1 MLRTQITRG
10 LAAAMLLVA
19 VAGCG
24 AQKGETIVTQGMNAA
39 PTMQEAPESGIY
51 KLYTAMSPNPTTT
64 VRLNRGDPLGFE
76 KSGDRWVGVAGN
88 ERTTLGVGTTQAYW
102 KLQKDK

>member
-1 MLRTQITRG
+1 MLRTHLVRG
-10 LAAAMLLVA
+10 LAAAMLLV
-19 VAGCG
+19 VVGCG
-24 AQKGETIVTQGMNAA
+24 AQKGETIVTQGMTAQ
-39 PTMQEAPESGIY
+39 PVMQEAPQSGIY

-76 KSGDRWVGVAGN
+76 KSGDRWVAVGGS
-88 ERTTLGVGTTQAYW
+88 ERTTLGAGTTQAYW

>member
-1 MLRTQITRG
+1 MLRTHVTRG
-10 LAAAMLLVA
+10 LAAALLLVA

-39 PTMQEAPESGIY
+39 PAMQTAPQAGTY

-64 VRLNRGDPLGFE
+64 VKLSKGDPLGFE
-76 KSGDRWVGVAGN
+76 KEGDRWVGVAGS
-88 ERTTLGVGTTQAYW
+88 ERTVLGKGTTQAYW
-102 KLQKDK
+102 KLQKE